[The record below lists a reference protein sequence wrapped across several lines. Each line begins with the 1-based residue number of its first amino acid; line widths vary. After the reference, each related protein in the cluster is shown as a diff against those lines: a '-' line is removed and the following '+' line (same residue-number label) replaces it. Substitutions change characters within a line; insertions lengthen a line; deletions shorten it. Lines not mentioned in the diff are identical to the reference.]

1 MLQELYEQ
9 YKDTFSKSDHKLI
22 QYLLRNEEQLQYLTS
37 EELSAHTGI
46 SPATVSRFWKKIGF
60 QNLKEL
66 KIKQRIQDTATPS
79 SRLTSALKRFEET
92 ASLTEDLKMHFG
104 NNTAKTLDRMDP
116 ALPAR
121 AADLLLQAQHVYI
134 YAPDASCG
142 LASIFCYRA
151 RRLGI
156 QPVLLEGGSAIYE
169 YMVNITGNDLVL
181 LFSFS
186 RLLGETRILLDHC
199 NKDTAT
205 PSSRLTSALKRF
217 EETASLTEDL
227 KMHFGN
233 NTAKTLDRMDPA
245 LPARA
250 ADLLLQAQHVYIYAP
265 DASCG
270 LASIFCYRARR
281 LGIQPV
287 LLEGG
292 SAIYEYMVNITGND
306 LVLLFSFSRLLGET
320 RILLDHCNKINC
332 PVILFT
338 DLFATQEEMPSRLT
352 FYCYRGEPNEY
363 HSMTVPLLVL
373 DLIIL
378 NLMQASKNSL
388 TSSHYLEKLRAEYA
402 QIIRR

>member
-1 MLQELYEQ
+1 
-9 YKDTFSKSDHKLI
+9 
-22 QYLLRNEEQLQYLTS
+22 
-37 EELSAHTGI
+37 
-46 SPATVSRFWKKIGF
+46 
-60 QNLKEL
+60 
-66 KIKQRIQDTATPS
+66 
-79 SRLTSALKRFEET
+79 
-92 ASLTEDLKMHFG
+92 
-104 NNTAKTLDRMDP
+104 
-116 ALPAR
+116 
-121 AADLLLQAQHVYI
+121 
-134 YAPDASCG
+134 
-142 LASIFCYRA
+142 
-151 RRLGI
+151 
-156 QPVLLEGGSAIYE
+156 
-169 YMVNITGNDLVL
+169 
-181 LFSFS
+181 
-186 RLLGETRILLDHC
+186 
-199 NKDTAT
+199 
-205 PSSRLTSALKRF
+205 
-217 EETASLTEDL
+217 
-227 KMHFGN
+227 MHFGN

-352 FYCYRGEPNEY
+352 FYCYRSEPNEY

>member
-181 LFSFS
+181 L
-186 RLLGETRILLDHC
+186 
-199 NKDTAT
+199 
-205 PSSRLTSALKRF
+205 
-217 EETASLTEDL
+217 
-227 KMHFGN
+227 
-233 NTAKTLDRMDPA
+233 
-245 LPARA
+245 
-250 ADLLLQAQHVYIYAP
+250 
-265 DASCG
+265 
-270 LASIFCYRARR
+270 
-281 LGIQPV
+281 
-287 LLEGG
+287 
-292 SAIYEYMVNITGND
+292 
-306 LVLLFSFSRLLGET
+306 
-320 RILLDHCNKINC
+320 DHCNKINC

>member
-66 KIKQRIQDTATPS
+66 K
-79 SRLTSALKRFEET
+79 
-92 ASLTEDLKMHFG
+92 M
-104 NNTAKTLDRMDP
+104 
-116 ALPAR
+116 
-121 AADLLLQAQHVYI
+121 
-134 YAPDASCG
+134 
-142 LASIFCYRA
+142 
-151 RRLGI
+151 
-156 QPVLLEGGSAIYE
+156 
-169 YMVNITGNDLVL
+169 
-181 LFSFS
+181 
-186 RLLGETRILLDHC
+186 
-199 NKDTAT
+199 
-205 PSSRLTSALKRF
+205 KRF

>member
-92 ASLTEDLKMHFG
+92 ASLTEDL
-104 NNTAKTLDRMDP
+104 
-116 ALPAR
+116 
-121 AADLLLQAQHVYI
+121 
-134 YAPDASCG
+134 
-142 LASIFCYRA
+142 
-151 RRLGI
+151 
-156 QPVLLEGGSAIYE
+156 
-169 YMVNITGNDLVL
+169 
-181 LFSFS
+181 
-186 RLLGETRILLDHC
+186 
-199 NKDTAT
+199 
-205 PSSRLTSALKRF
+205 
-217 EETASLTEDL
+217 
-227 KMHFGN
+227 
-233 NTAKTLDRMDPA
+233 
-245 LPARA
+245 
-250 ADLLLQAQHVYIYAP
+250 HVYIYAP

>member
-104 NNTAKTLDRMDP
+104 NNTAKTLDRMV
-116 ALPAR
+116 
-121 AADLLLQAQHVYI
+121 QHFQPVQQTFYCRHSMFI
-134 YAPDASCG
+134 SMPRDASCG

-186 RLLGETRILLDHC
+186 CLLGETRIPF
-199 NKDTAT
+199 K
-205 PSSRLTSALKRF
+205 
-217 EETASLTEDL
+217 SL
-227 KMHFGN
+227 
-233 NTAKTLDRMDPA
+233 
-245 LPARA
+245 
-250 ADLLLQAQHVYIYAP
+250 
-265 DASCG
+265 
-270 LASIFCYRARR
+270 
-281 LGIQPV
+281 
-287 LLEGG
+287 
-292 SAIYEYMVNITGND
+292 
-306 LVLLFSFSRLLGET
+306 
-320 RILLDHCNKINC
+320 
-332 PVILFT
+332 
-338 DLFATQEEMPSRLT
+338 
-352 FYCYRGEPNEY
+352 
-363 HSMTVPLLVL
+363 
-373 DLIIL
+373 
-378 NLMQASKNSL
+378 
-388 TSSHYLEKLRAEYA
+388 
-402 QIIRR
+402 

>member
-121 AADLLLQAQHVYI
+121 AADLLLQAQ
-134 YAPDASCG
+134 
-142 LASIFCYRA
+142 
-151 RRLGI
+151 
-156 QPVLLEGGSAIYE
+156 
-169 YMVNITGNDLVL
+169 
-181 LFSFS
+181 
-186 RLLGETRILLDHC
+186 
-199 NKDTAT
+199 
-205 PSSRLTSALKRF
+205 
-217 EETASLTEDL
+217 
-227 KMHFGN
+227 
-233 NTAKTLDRMDPA
+233 
-245 LPARA
+245 
-250 ADLLLQAQHVYIYAP
+250 
-265 DASCG
+265 
-270 LASIFCYRARR
+270 
-281 LGIQPV
+281 PV

>member
-199 NKDTAT
+199 NK
-205 PSSRLTSALKRF
+205 
-217 EETASLTEDL
+217 
-227 KMHFGN
+227 
-233 NTAKTLDRMDPA
+233 
-245 LPARA
+245 
-250 ADLLLQAQHVYIYAP
+250 
-265 DASCG
+265 
-270 LASIFCYRARR
+270 
-281 LGIQPV
+281 
-287 LLEGG
+287 
-292 SAIYEYMVNITGND
+292 
-306 LVLLFSFSRLLGET
+306 
-320 RILLDHCNKINC
+320 INC
-332 PVILFT
+332 PVILFYRPFCDSGRNAVQT
-338 DLFATQEEMPSRLT
+338 DFLLLSRRT
-352 FYCYRGEPNEY
+352 
-363 HSMTVPLLVL
+363 
-373 DLIIL
+373 
-378 NLMQASKNSL
+378 K
-388 TSSHYLEKLRAEYA
+388 
-402 QIIRR
+402 

>member
-169 YMVNITGNDLVL
+169 YMVNITGNDL
-181 LFSFS
+181 
-186 RLLGETRILLDHC
+186 
-199 NKDTAT
+199 
-205 PSSRLTSALKRF
+205 
-217 EETASLTEDL
+217 
-227 KMHFGN
+227 
-233 NTAKTLDRMDPA
+233 
-245 LPARA
+245 
-250 ADLLLQAQHVYIYAP
+250 
-265 DASCG
+265 
-270 LASIFCYRARR
+270 
-281 LGIQPV
+281 
-287 LLEGG
+287 
-292 SAIYEYMVNITGND
+292 
-306 LVLLFSFSRLLGET
+306 
-320 RILLDHCNKINC
+320 
-332 PVILFT
+332 
-338 DLFATQEEMPSRLT
+338 ATQEEMPSRLT

>member
-9 YKDTFSKSDHKLI
+9 YKDIFSKSDHKLM

-37 EELSAHTGI
+37 EELSSHTGA
-46 SPATVSRFWKKIGF
+46 SLATISRFWKKIGF

-92 ASLTEDLKMHFG
+92 DSLTKDLKMHFE
-104 NNTAKTLDRMDP
+104 NNAEKTLDHMDP
-116 ALPAR
+116 ALPVR
-121 AADLLLQAQHVYI
+121 AADLLLKAERIYI
-134 YAPDASCG
+134 FAPDASCG

-169 YMVNITGNDLVL
+169 YMVNITDNDLVL
-181 LFSFS
+181 IFSFS
-186 RLLGETRILLDHC
+186 RLLGETQILFDHC
-199 NKDTAT
+199 K
-205 PSSRLTSALKRF
+205 
-217 EETASLTEDL
+217 
-227 KMHFGN
+227 
-233 NTAKTLDRMDPA
+233 
-245 LPARA
+245 
-250 ADLLLQAQHVYIYAP
+250 
-265 DASCG
+265 
-270 LASIFCYRARR
+270 
-281 LGIQPV
+281 
-287 LLEGG
+287 
-292 SAIYEYMVNITGND
+292 
-306 LVLLFSFSRLLGET
+306 
-320 RILLDHCNKINC
+320 KINC

-338 DLFATQEEMPSRLT
+338 DLFTAQEEVSSRLT

-378 NLMQASKNSL
+378 NLMQKSKNSL
-388 TSSHYLEKLRAEYA
+388 TSSHYLEELRAEYA

>member
-22 QYLLRNEEQLQYLTS
+22 QYLLRNEEQLQYLPS

-66 KIKQRIQDTATPS
+66 KIKQRIQ
-79 SRLTSALKRFEET
+79 
-92 ASLTEDLKMHFG
+92 
-104 NNTAKTLDRMDP
+104 
-116 ALPAR
+116 
-121 AADLLLQAQHVYI
+121 
-134 YAPDASCG
+134 
-142 LASIFCYRA
+142 
-151 RRLGI
+151 
-156 QPVLLEGGSAIYE
+156 
-169 YMVNITGNDLVL
+169 
-181 LFSFS
+181 
-186 RLLGETRILLDHC
+186 
-199 NKDTAT
+199 DTAT